1 MASPGQNARR
11 CITITFMKYLA
22 TLLLAALSLAG
33 HAQSYCASDG
43 QPQPVALL
51 ERFINADC
59 AGCWSDTRTPEPA
72 KGGLAVDWIVPG
84 SKGDDAPLSAAAT
97 RDGVWRLESLGRD
110 VPSSADSAAHKR
122 TGGAGRLRV
131 AHGLPVTGYIGASIE
146 LKPGTGGPW
155 QAWLLLLET
164 IPAGVEGTPVERN
177 LVRNSLQLEWKAPAR
192 GKPPAFFESR
202 PMNIPEGA
210 NPGRLRVAGWVQ
222 DPQGRIHAMAA
233 SRCVPAAR

>member
-1 MASPGQNARR
+1 
-11 CITITFMKYLA
+11 MKPLA
-22 TLLLAALSLAG
+22 ALLLAALPLSG

-51 ERFINADC
+51 ERFVNADC

-72 KGGLAVDWIVPG
+72 KGALAVDWIVPG
-84 SKGDDAPLSAAAT
+84 TKGDDAPLSAAAT
-97 RDGVWRLESLGRD
+97 RDGVWRLESLKRGSP
-110 VPSSADSAAHKR
+110 PSTYTSLQKPIADSHK
-122 TGGAGRLRV
+122 LRV

-155 QAWLLLLET
+155 QVWLLLLET

-192 GKPPAFFESR
+192 GAKPGNFFESR
-202 PMNIPEGA
+202 PMNIPEGV
-210 NPGRLRVAGWVQ
+210 NPDRLRVAGWVQ
-222 DPQGRIHAMAA
+222 DARGQVHAIAA
-233 SRCVPAAR
+233 SRCKPDK

>member
-1 MASPGQNARR
+1 
-11 CITITFMKYLA
+11 MKYLA
-22 TLLLAALSLAG
+22 TLLLAALNLAA

-59 AGCWSDTRTPEPA
+59 AGCWSDARTPEPV

-84 SKGDDAPLSAAAT
+84 SKGDEAPLSAAAM
-97 RDGVWRLESLGRD
+97 RDGIWRLESLKRGIP
-110 VPSSADSAAHKR
+110 PSTDASVLRPVKDAHK
-122 TGGAGRLRV
+122 LRV

-146 LKPGTGGPW
+146 LQPGTGGPW
-155 QAWLLLLET
+155 KAWLLLLET
-164 IPAGVEGTPVERN
+164 IPAGAEGTLVERN

-192 GKPPAFFESR
+192 GAKAGAFFESR

-210 NPGRLRVAGWVQ
+210 NPDRMRVAGWVQ
-222 DPQGRIHAMAA
+222 DAQGRIHAMAL
-233 SRCVPAAR
+233 SRCMPVKSTS

>member
-1 MASPGQNARR
+1 
-11 CITITFMKYLA
+11 MKYLA
-22 TLLLAALSLAG
+22 ALLFVPLCLAA

-59 AGCWSDTRTPEPA
+59 AGCWSNTRTPEPA
-72 KGGLAVDWIVPG
+72 KGALAVDWIVPG
-84 SKGDDAPLSAAAT
+84 TKGDDAPLSAAAM
-97 RDGVWRLESLGRD
+97 RDGVWRLEALRRGI
-110 VPSSADSAAHKR
+110 PPSADSSLQLAVKDARK
-122 TGGAGRLRV
+122 LRV

-177 LVRNSLQLEWKAPAR
+177 LVRNSLQLEWKPPTR
-192 GKPPAFFESR
+192 GGKSGTFFESR
-202 PMNIPEGA
+202 PMNIPDGV
-210 NPGRLRVAGWVQ
+210 NPDRLRVAGWVQ
-222 DPQGRIHAMAA
+222 DAQGHIHAMAA
-233 SRCVPAAR
+233 SQCKAVKQ